1 MAMVYCKDHVLIYTM
16 HTNQDHS
23 TTVPFSF
30 FLLHSFLMPILYSL
44 SVQHH
49 SFSQAWC
56 NLKGKRVER
65 VTLSY
70 TFSGKKKSV
79 TKIKTQHIKKEKEK
93 ERENTK
99 NLLQG
104 PDTLT
109 TYFLLLC

>member
-1 MAMVYCKDHVLIYTM
+1 MVYCKDHVLIYTM

-23 TTVPFSF
+23 TIIPFSF
-30 FLLHSFLMPILYSL
+30 FLLHSFLMSILYSL
-44 SVQHH
+44 SVQHY

-70 TFSGKKKSV
+70 TFPRKKSV

-93 ERENTK
+93 EK
-99 NLLQG
+99 KH
-104 PDTLT
+104 
-109 TYFLLLC
+109 